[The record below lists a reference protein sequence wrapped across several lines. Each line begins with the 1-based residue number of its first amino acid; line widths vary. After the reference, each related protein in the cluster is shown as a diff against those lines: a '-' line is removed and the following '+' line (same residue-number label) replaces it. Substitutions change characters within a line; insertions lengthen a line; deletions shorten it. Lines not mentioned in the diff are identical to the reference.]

1 MSTAPLSF
9 TGVSSFSNDF
19 QAILARNAA
28 IAQLPIQQLQNRQ
41 SDNVQKKLLLTGL
54 NSAVDALG
62 SAIAALGSIG
72 ANKALT
78 ASSSDPASI
87 SVANT
92 GSAQPTTYTISS
104 VTSLARAASETSLIG
119 YADATTAPVSQNGNL
134 SLVFGTGPAIP
145 ITLSAGQ
152 NNLLGLRDAINGKN
166 AGVTASILTTGTGLT
181 PNYLVV
187 SANTPGANALQVNDV
202 DRAANLLT
210 ATNQGSNA
218 AFKLN
223 GVSII
228 KTTNSINDVIPGV
241 TFTLLKA
248 PLSDVTL
255 SLTPDRSQVTNAL
268 SDFAAKYNAVATQV
282 DGQVGSNAGLLS
294 GDFMIHTV
302 ADDLR
307 QLSTYQG
314 AGNMSLAAMGVT
326 FDTTGKMSFDPGAVN
341 AMSDSTFAGA
351 LSFLGSST
359 TGFGAIA
366 SRFTQLSDPISGLIR
381 TEEDG
386 IDKSN
391 LQLAGRITTLN
402 SRISVMQAGL
412 TQRLQQADAAVA
424 RLQSQQQV
432 LSASVQAIDLA
443 LFGKDFGVASA
454 IG

>member
-1 MSTAPLSF
+1 MSTAPLAF

-19 QAILARNAA
+19 QSILSRELSIAR
-28 IAQLPIQQLQNRQ
+28 LPITQLQNQQ
-41 SDNVQKKLLLTGL
+41 SDNVQKKQLLTGL
-54 NSAVDALG
+54 NTVVDALG

-72 ANKALT
+72 GNKALT

-92 GSAQPTTYTISS
+92 GSSQPTTYKISS
-104 VTSLARAASETSLIG
+104 VTSIASAASETSLNG
-119 YADATTAPVSQNGNL
+119 YADTTTAPVSQNGNL

-145 ITLSAGQ
+145 ITLAAGQ
-152 NNLLGLRDAINGKN
+152 NNLVGLRDAINRKN
-166 AGVTASILTTGTGLT
+166 AGVTVSILTTGTGLT

-187 SANTPGANALQVNDV
+187 SANTPGANPLQLNDV

-218 AFKLN
+218 IFKLN
-223 GVSII
+223 NVNIN
-228 KTTNSINDVIPGV
+228 KATNSINDVIPGV
-241 TFTLLKA
+241 TFTLLKTPA
-248 PLSDVTL
+248 NDVTL
-255 SLTPDRSQVTNAL
+255 TLSGERSQVTGAL
-268 SDFAAKYNAVATQV
+268 GDFAAKYNAAVAQV

-302 ADDLR
+302 SDDLR
-307 QLSTYQG
+307 QLTTYG
-314 AGNMSLAAMGVT
+314 SGNMSLAALGVT
-326 FDTTGKMSFDPGAVN
+326 FDTTGKMSFDTAAVN

-366 SRFTQLSDPISGLIR
+366 SKFTQLSDPISGLIR

-391 LQLAGRITTLN
+391 LQLTDRISTLN
-402 SRISVMQAGL
+402 SRISVMQTGL
-412 TQRLQQADAAVA
+412 TRRLAQADAAVA
-424 RLQSQQQV
+424 ALQSQQQV

-443 LFGKDFGVASA
+443 LFGKNFGVAGGA
-454 IG
+454 VL